1 MATSKKPSAAQL
13 AARKKFSEIMKA
25 GGFAKKRAAKKTVA
39 KKRVAKKNPIVL
51 ISDTPK
57 KAARKTVRKAN
68 PVKYANIARELKKD
82 ERIGYSVHRQSVPS
96 WHAIAW
102 FTTKKDAIE
111 VAQEVADRT
120 GVPMAVSRVQTRFG
134 AL

>member
-68 PVKYANIARELKKD
+68 PVKKTVVKKGSANFPFVVEVMRLVPGGHVWEMHAGLNTKAEASDLAYLIAEN
-82 ERIGYSVHRQSVPS
+82 YPNVSV
-96 WHAIAW
+96 
-102 FTTKKDAIE
+102 
-111 VAQEVADRT
+111 
-120 GVPMAVSRVQTRFG
+120 RVKSYK
-134 AL
+134 

>member
-13 AARKKFSEIMKA
+13 AARKKFSDTMKA
-25 GGFAKKRAAKKTVA
+25 GGFAKKRAAKKTVS

-68 PVKYANIARELKKD
+68 PVKKMVVSKK
-82 ERIGYSVHRQSVPS
+82 
-96 WHAIAW
+96 HAILPYCVEYKETEAGKW
-102 FTTKKDAIE
+102 EAHSRFKYKEDAKESAYSLAEEYPEFIIR
-111 VAQEVADRT
+111 VMNYT
-120 GVPMAVSRVQTRFG
+120 GR
-134 AL
+134 